1 MNRFYYSRT
10 YTFDA
15 PQGQHYFFNL
25 VERCGDRVSF
35 RLRDKDNND
44 VISATIKI
52 DGDTETAAFRYRGN
66 EFTLRADRYMPK
78 GYSIT
83 GEGRIEK
90 ADDKLRDAHLH
101 TSHNRGEIERSMMCY
116 CISCQTFFKPEEVV
130 DYADSGATAICP
142 YCDCDAVIADGS
154 GVKMTDRLLAVLHKR
169 YFDFSTNPLI
179 ELTIDEA
186 DESKPT
192 PCSPYVWI
200 VRIQNQDGCAV
211 DVDFYTREEAPEKL
225 RDFLTDIPTTIFRTT
240 FEAIDCRLHNIE
252 GREAIDAISVA
263 IAKYFESDDE
273 STKVDLSDITI
284 ERDVD
289 FALTTAWNGE
299 TEYFTL
305 LTDGSLEYPTA

>member
-1 MNRFYYSRT
+1 

-15 PQGQHYFFNL
+15 PKGRRKHYFFNM
-25 VERCGDRVSF
+25 VERCGAKVRF
-35 RLRDKDNND
+35 RLNDKDGAETEE
-44 VISATIKI
+44 VGIIL
-52 DGDTETAAFRYRGN
+52 DGDTESAS
-66 EFTLRADRYMPK
+66 FTLRDIEISLRADRYIPK
-78 GYSIT
+78 GYPVKA
-83 GEGRIEK
+83 EGRIEK
-90 ADDKLRDAHLH
+90 TEDQLRDAHLH

-116 CISCQTFFKPEEVV
+116 CISCQTFFKPEEVAN
-130 DYADSGATAICP
+130 YADSGETAICP
-142 YCDCDAVIADGS
+142 YCDCDAIIADGS

-186 DESKPT
+186 DEVKPT

-211 DVDFYTREEAPEKL
+211 DVDFYTREEAREKL
-225 RDFLTDIPTTIFRTT
+225 RDFLADIPTTIFRTT
-240 FEAIDCRLHNIE
+240 FEAIDCKLHDIE
-252 GREAIDAISVA
+252 GKEAIDAISVA

-273 STKVDLSDITI
+273 STKVDLTDFTI

-305 LTDGSLEYPTA
+305 LTDGTLEYITA